1 MVSCFEY
8 CIVCSIA
15 GVVDE
20 FACVVVVVDNLEVF
34 FLLLP
39 GTCVDCNCVDT
50 MELSFRAEEGGRRE
64 VVFTKFKGGGVIVG
78 ELLING
84 IVTIV
89 VTLFVFDVS
98 NNGGPLVFLRV
109 WG

>member
-1 MVSCFEY
+1 MVLCFKY

-15 GVVDE
+15 GVVYE

-64 VVFTKFKGGGVIVG
+64 VVFTKFRGGGCNRWRVI
-78 ELLING
+78 
-84 IVTIV
+84 
-89 VTLFVFDVS
+89 D
-98 NNGGPLVFLRV
+98 
-109 WG
+109 